1 MPRTAP
7 RHLSRALAAG
17 LLVALPVQAGAQE
30 PAPRIA
36 VTGQGEVALA
46 PDMATVSLTVLRE
59 AATARDALD
68 DNNKAMA
75 AVIEAMRKEGIED
88 RDLQT
93 SGFSI
98 QARYVHP
105 RQSGGSD
112 EGPRITGYE
121 VANTLTVRIRDMAR
135 LGAILDMSVSLGV
148 NQGGSVSFS
157 NANPDAALAQARTRA
172 VADAIE
178 KARTLA
184 EAAGVG
190 VGPIL
195 EMSEVTNRPY
205 PRPMMAPM
213 AMRAEADGAVPVA
226 GGENTYSVD
235 VNVTFA
241 IRQ

>member
-1 MPRTAP
+1 MSRVAS

-17 LLVALPVQAGAQE
+17 LLLAAPVQAAAEE
-30 PAPRIA
+30 PMPRIA

-59 AATARDALD
+59 ADTARAALD
-68 DNNKAMA
+68 ASNQAMTA
-75 AVIEAMRKEGIED
+75 IIDAMGKEGIAE
-88 RDLQT
+88 RDMQT

-98 QARYVHP
+98 QPRYVHP
-105 RQSGGSD
+105 REPARPD
-112 EGPRITGYE
+112 EGPRIAGYE
-121 VANTLTVRIRDMAR
+121 VSNTLTVRIRDLAS
-135 LGAILDMSVSLGV
+135 LGAIMDRSVSLGV

-157 NANPDAALAQARTRA
+157 NADPDAALAEARRKA
-172 VADAIE
+172 VADAVE

-184 EAAGVG
+184 EAAGVS

-195 EMSEVTNRPY
+195 EMTEASNRPY
-205 PRPMMAPM
+205 PRPMVAAM
-213 AMRAEADGAVPVA
+213 AMRAEAADAVPVA